1 MSMLLIPGGAA
12 IAALLA
18 AWFVRR
24 RRVEVP
30 CSLDLESTHD
40 HLHAHVELRGVE
52 VEPGDTVLVHGAP
65 ARIAYGERRTL
76 ESEAT
81 VEQASWIRRQFIKVV
96 GVREFYELYDVGFE
110 G

>member
-12 IAALLA
+12 VAALLT
-18 AWFVRR
+18 AWFVQRR
-24 RRVEVP
+24 RIEVP

-65 ARIAYGERRTL
+65 ARIPYGERQVL

-81 VEQASWIRRQFIKVV
+81 VEQASWLRRQFIKVV